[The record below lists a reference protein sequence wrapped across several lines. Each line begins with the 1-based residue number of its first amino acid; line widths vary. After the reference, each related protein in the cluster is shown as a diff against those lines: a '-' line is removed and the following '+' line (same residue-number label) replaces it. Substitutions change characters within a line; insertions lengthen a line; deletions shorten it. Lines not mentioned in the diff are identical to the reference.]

1 MSKEGVQ
8 LNKVLITEKSYDLNK
23 RTPQDIINQEF
34 TYFKNASLLTMSLDL
49 TGTSIMILNETRQLV
64 YANNN
69 LLRLLNVADIQL
81 ILGKRPGELV
91 SCKYADANPNGCGA
105 GEVCKSCSALN
116 IMLNALTHNIESA
129 GESLIPIKS
138 LKNETLSFFL
148 SVIPYTTESGRFFF
162 LTLQDMTDTLRKR
175 ELEQIFF
182 HDILNTTGGIS
193 GILQMLENRVP
204 KEVIDD
210 FHMIR
215 DAFDN
220 MIEEIQFQRQLSDAE
235 SRKIEC
241 NKTTIFSAEFIEVIT
256 ELYNHHEVGI
266 GKVIKISQDTEN
278 IEFESDFNLLK
289 RVVGNMVKNALE
301 ASTEGNQV
309 IIGSQVLKEEDKI
322 RISVKNETVIPLESK
337 ARIFYKDFSSK
348 GEGRGLGT
356 YSMKIIGE
364 TYLNG
369 KVGFSS
375 DAENGTI
382 FYIDLPTGH

>member
-1 MSKEGVQ
+1 MD
-8 LNKVLITEKSYDLNK
+8 KVLITEKLYDLNK
-23 RTPQDIINQEF
+23 RTPQEIITQEY
-34 TYFKNASLLTMSLDL
+34 TYFMNTSLLSMSLNL

-69 LLRLLNVADIQL
+69 LLKLLNVAEIQL

-91 SCKYADANPNGCGA
+91 SCKYADADPNGCGA
-105 GEVCKSCSALN
+105 SEVCKSCSALN
-116 IMLNALTHNIESA
+116 IMLSALTHNIESA

-148 SVIPYTTESGRFFF
+148 SVIPYTTETGRFFF

-193 GILQMLENRVP
+193 GILQILEKMVP

-210 FHMIR
+210 MHMVR
-215 DAFDN
+215 TAFDS
-220 MIEEIQFQRQLSDAE
+220 MVEEIKFQRQLSDAE

-241 NKTTIFSAEFIEVIT
+241 NKTIIFLAEFIEVIA

-266 GKVIKISQDTEN
+266 GKNIIISQDTEN
-278 IEFESDFNLLK
+278 IAFESDFNLLK

-301 ASTEGNQV
+301 ASIEGNQV
-309 IIGSQVLKEEDKI
+309 IIGSQVLKEEKMI
-322 RISVKNETVIPLESK
+322 RISVKNETLIPIESK
-337 ARIFYKDFSSK
+337 ARIFYKNFSSK

-375 DAENGTI
+375 DVENGTI
-382 FYIDLPTGH
+382 FYIEIPTGN